1 MIEIIE
7 QGYVRKKKGLAVNE
21 YLTEIVKEPRMS
33 VSWKRKVLLQQSN
46 WTIGGLVEIRDR
58 ESSRSSLSEVLLKIS
73 QYSWENICVGVSF

>member
-7 QGYVRKKKGLAVNE
+7 QGYVPKKKGLAVNE

-58 ESSRSSLSEVLLKIS
+58 ESNRSSLSQVFLKIS
-73 QYSWENICVGVSF
+73 QYSWENMCVGVSF